1 MVYLKSLFYNF
12 LAVFFSNHL
21 LPGIN
26 AVDQTKLPHIGSDLL
41 FALILGALNMFV
53 YPALKLFRQ
62 EVTIPKVIL
71 IILILNFA
79 AYGVIKLISIGI
91 HVESVEGYILA
102 SSAVSICGVLTNY
115 FEMKKNHPLP
125 PKEPLDLP

>member
-21 LPGIN
+21 LPGISV
-26 AVDQTKLPHIGSDLL
+26 VDQTKLPHIGGDLL

-62 EVTIPKVIL
+62 EVTIPKMIL
-71 IILILNFA
+71 IVLILNFA
-79 AYGVIKLISIGI
+79 SYGILKLLPVGI

-102 SSAVSICGVLTNY
+102 SAAVSICGFLTNY
-115 FEMKKNHPLP
+115 FEMKRGHHHP